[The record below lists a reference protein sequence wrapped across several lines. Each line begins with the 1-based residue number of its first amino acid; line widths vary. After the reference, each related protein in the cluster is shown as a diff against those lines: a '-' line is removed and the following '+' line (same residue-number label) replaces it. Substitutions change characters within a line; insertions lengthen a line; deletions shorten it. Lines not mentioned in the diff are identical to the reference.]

1 MTNNQQP
8 AQQKLNEL
16 VSDIRFA
23 MFTTVNS
30 QGVLT
35 SRPMTVQKDP
45 EDAKESAQATSHL
58 WFFMSRTSETVS
70 EFSSSPSVNVSF
82 ADTGDDTYVSV
93 SGHARL
99 VDDLVV
105 KQRLWSKMNEAWFP
119 QGVNDPD
126 LALVRVEVEQ
136 AEFWNVKESKLVQI
150 FKIAKAA
157 LSDESPTLGTHGKLT
172 P

>member
-8 AQQKLNEL
+8 AHQQLNEL
-16 VSDIRFA
+16 ISDIRFA

-45 EDAKESAQATSHL
+45 DDEKENAQAATHL
-58 WFFMSRTSETVS
+58 WFFMSRTSETVA
-70 EFSSSPSVNVSF
+70 EFSLSPSVNVSF
-82 ADTGDDTYVSV
+82 ADTGDDIYVSV

-99 VDDLVV
+99 VEDMAL

-119 QGVNDPD
+119 QGVTDPD
-126 LALVRVEVEQ
+126 LALVRVEIEQ
-136 AEFWNVKESKLVQI
+136 AEFWNVKESKLVQL

-157 LSDESPTLGTHGKLT
+157 FSDEPPTLGTHGRLT